1 MELMPTSEL
10 VASKENQILYATTI
24 IESVAEGNES
34 ALTVQA
40 KIKFIQDTLKDASDG
55 IKPMVVEELEKY
67 DKREEISVLNGY
79 RVELKEMGVKYD
91 FSECNHPRLTEVVKA
106 IDKLNE
112 ERKEIEAFL
121 KTIKKSMSIADESTG
136 GEEITIYP
144 PSKKSTTT
152 PVFTFKK

>member
-10 VASKENQILYATTI
+10 VASKENQLSFVQSI
-24 IESVAEGNES
+24 VNRVVEGEETAINT
-34 ALTVQA
+34 AARL
-40 KIKFIQDTLKDASDG
+40 KFMSDAFKDASEQL
-55 IKPMVVEELEKY
+55 KPYVIDEAMKY
-67 DKREEISVLNGY
+67 DSKESIIAIGGY
-79 RVELKEMGVKYD
+79 DVKITEMGVKYD

-121 KTIKKSMSIADESTG
+121 KTVKKSMLIADESTG

>member
-10 VASKENQILYATTI
+10 VASKINQLSFVQSIVNRV
-24 IESVAEGNES
+24 IEGEETAINT
-34 ALTVQA
+34 AARL
-40 KIKFIQDTLKDASDG
+40 KFMSDAFKDASEQL
-55 IKPMVVEELEKY
+55 KPYVIDEAMRY
-67 DKREEISVLNGY
+67 DSKESIIAIGGY
-79 RVELKEMGVKYD
+79 EVKITEMGVKYD

-106 IDKLNE
+106 IDKLND

-121 KTIKKSMSIADESTG
+121 KTVKKSMSIADESTG

>member
-10 VASKENQILYATTI
+10 IASKENQLSFVQSI
-24 IESVAEGNES
+24 VNRVVEGEETAINT
-34 ALTVQA
+34 AARL
-40 KIKFIQDTLKDASDG
+40 KFLSDTFKEASEQ
-55 IKPMVVEELEKY
+55 IKPYVIDEAMKY
-67 DKREEISVLNGY
+67 DSREQIVAIGGY
-79 RVELKEMGVKYD
+79 DFKITEMGVKYD
-91 FSECNHPRLTEVVKA
+91 FSECNHPRLTEIVKA

-121 KTIKKSMSIADESTG
+121 KTVKKSMVIADESTG
-136 GEEITIYP
+136 GEEVTIYP

>member
-1 MELMPTSEL
+1 MELMPTSDL
-10 VASKENQILYATTI
+10 IASKENQILYATTI
-24 IESVAEGNES
+24 IEAVAEGLENP
-34 ALTVQA
+34 LQVQA

-55 IKPMVVEELEKY
+55 IKPMVIEELEKY

-91 FSECNHPRLTEVVKA
+91 YSDCNHPRLTEIIA
-106 IDKLNE
+106 GIDKLNE
-112 ERKEIEAFL
+112 ERKEIENFL
-121 KTIKKSMSIADESTG
+121 KALKKPMSITDESTG
-136 GEEITIYP
+136 GEEVTVYP